1 MIIEQKTSFKRY
13 SLRWLEHL
21 VFLKEM
27 KYLKLGKNTEI
38 KHINLIREGDR
49 IGHHLLNYLFV

>member
-1 MIIEQKTSFKRY
+1 MIIEQKISFKRY

-38 KHINLIREGDR
+38 KHTNLIREGDR
-49 IGHHLLNYLFV
+49 IGHHLLNCLFV